1 MTLFDPVAAQALLE
15 IQDAELRRRF
25 ELALVRVAGLAT
37 VLNLDLSSIRDES
50 AAMRKKPDSTRR
62 KPTPACLIAKAK
74 LLHESDFCAAIGI
87 TDQSLSKD
95 ITVRRI
101 FKSYGDAEAALFA
114 LNDVGLGSDDGQL
127 CAVAM
132 GASGRTC

>member
-1 MTLFDPVAAQALLE
+1 
-15 IQDAELRRRF
+15 
-25 ELALVRVAGLAT
+25 
-37 VLNLDLSSIRDES
+37 
-50 AAMRKKPDSTRR
+50 MRKKPDSTRR

>member
-1 MTLFDPVAAQALLE
+1 VTKA
-15 IQDAELRRRF
+15 
-25 ELALVRVAGLAT
+25 
-37 VLNLDLSSIRDES
+37 
-50 AAMRKKPDSTRR
+50 KPDSTRR

-101 FKSYGDAEAALFA
+101 FSVHIDEEPYFPTFFLVSKSAERALVGLFSSYGDAEAALFA